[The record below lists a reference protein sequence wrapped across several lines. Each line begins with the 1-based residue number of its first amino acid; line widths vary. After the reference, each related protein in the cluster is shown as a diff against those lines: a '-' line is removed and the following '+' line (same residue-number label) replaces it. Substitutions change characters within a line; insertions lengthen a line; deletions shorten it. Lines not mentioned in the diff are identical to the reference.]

1 MQTEGRDA
9 SLRAI
14 FAEVML
20 ILCKSKTI
28 KTKRQTFNLC
38 FLHSFTQRA
47 AQEAQNQH
55 EKKDKKKIKK
65 KRSNKNNQIKMR
77 PHKNVTAPWL
87 QMMLLGW

>member
-65 KRSNKNNQIKMR
+65 NNQIKTI
-77 PHKNVTAPWL
+77 K
-87 QMMLLGW
+87 

>member
-9 SLRAI
+9 SLHAI
-14 FAEVML
+14 FAEVQL

-55 EKKDKKKIKK
+55 EKKDKKNDLIK
-65 KRSNKNNQIKMR
+65 NNQKNNQIKMR

>member
-55 EKKDKKKIKK
+55 EKRKKNDQI
-65 KRSNKNNQIKMR
+65 KNNQKNDQIKMR

>member
-55 EKKDKKKIKK
+55 EKKGQKNDLIK
-65 KRSNKNNQIKMR
+65 NNQKNNQIKMR

>member
-65 KRSNKNNQIKMR
+65 KQSKKKNQIKTI
-77 PHKNVTAPWL
+77 K
-87 QMMLLGW
+87 

>member
-55 EKKDKKKIKK
+55 EKRTK
-65 KRSNKNNQIKMR
+65 KRSNKTQSKKQSN
-77 PHKNVTAPWL
+77 KNAAT
-87 QMMLLGW
+87 

>member
-38 FLHSFTQRA
+38 FLHSLTQRA

-65 KRSNKNNQIKMR
+65 KQSKKNNQIKTI
-77 PHKNVTAPWL
+77 K
-87 QMMLLGW
+87 

>member
-55 EKKDKKKIKK
+55 EKKDKK
-65 KRSNKNNQIKMR
+65 RSNKKQSKKNQIKMR

>member
-55 EKKDKKKIKK
+55 EKRTKKRSNKKQSK
-65 KRSNKNNQIKMR
+65 KRSNKNAA
-77 PHKNVTAPWL
+77 T
-87 QMMLLGW
+87 

>member
-55 EKKDKKKIKK
+55 EKKDKKNDLIK
-65 KRSNKNNQIKMR
+65 NNQKNNQIKMR

>member
-14 FAEVML
+14 FAEVQL

-38 FLHSFTQRA
+38 FLHSFTQSRA
-47 AQEAQNQH
+47 RGSKSTRKKGQKNDLIKNNQ
-55 EKKDKKKIKK
+55 
-65 KRSNKNNQIKMR
+65 KNNQIKMR

>member
-55 EKKDKKKIKK
+55 EKRTK
-65 KRSNKNNQIKMR
+65 KRSNKKQSKKQSN
-77 PHKNVTAPWL
+77 KNAAT
-87 QMMLLGW
+87 

>member
-55 EKKDKKKIKK
+55 EKREKKRSNKKQSK
-65 KRSNKNNQIKMR
+65 KRSNKNAA
-77 PHKNVTAPWL
+77 T
-87 QMMLLGW
+87 

>member
-14 FAEVML
+14 FAEVQL

-55 EKKDKKKIKK
+55 EKKDKKNDLIKNNQK
-65 KRSNKNNQIKMR
+65 KSNKNAA
-77 PHKNVTAPWL
+77 T
-87 QMMLLGW
+87 

>member
-55 EKKDKKKIKK
+55 EKRTK
-65 KRSNKNNQIKMR
+65 KRSNKKQSKNNQIKMR

>member
-1 MQTEGRDA
+1 MQTEGKDA

-14 FAEVML
+14 FAEVQL

-55 EKKDKKKIKK
+55 EKRTK
-65 KRSNKNNQIKMR
+65 KRSNKKQSKKQSN
-77 PHKNVTAPWL
+77 KNAAT
-87 QMMLLGW
+87 

>member
-55 EKKDKKKIKK
+55 EKRTKKRSNKKQSK
-65 KRSNKNNQIKMR
+65 KRSNKNSA
-77 PHKNVTAPWL
+77 T
-87 QMMLLGW
+87 